1 MLCRV
6 LPHTLLRVDIWGN
19 GNNLEGGR
27 ANQWRHSHS
36 MRRQIYLYTFW
47 RAGHIHSATSYSRPI
62 RSVKH
67 VPVLFS
73 YLGITQAQKLLT
85 TVFIAYS
92 EVHGSV
98 IGDAISS
105 ETVSQL
111 CLFWRISCQRRKQ
124 HKLSV
129 YQRSGCQNCPNCQ
142 KLTPHILIEAW
153 LTSRL
158 RATHLCGEK
167 LLPGKSVKY
176 APDCHFIGTWNFAAK
191 KWQHQ
196 SKDFKSNLHFSQL
209 YL

>member
-73 YLGITQAQKLLT
+73 YLGITQSLIKALKALIKAFRKGFHCLFRT
-85 TVFIAYS
+85 AWVSDRRCYFIGNCVTVVPFLKNFLPEEKTAK
-92 EVHGSV
+92 
-98 IGDAISS
+98 
-105 ETVSQL
+105 TVSL
-111 CLFWRISCQRRKQ
+111 STQRLSELP
-124 HKLSV
+124 KLSKTD
-129 YQRSGCQNCPNCQ
+129 S
-142 KLTPHILIEAW
+142 A
-153 LTSRL
+153 
-158 RATHLCGEK
+158 HLNWGMTDE
-167 LLPGKSVKY
+167 
-176 APDCHFIGTWNFAAK
+176 
-191 KWQHQ
+191 
-196 SKDFKSNLHFSQL
+196 
-209 YL
+209 